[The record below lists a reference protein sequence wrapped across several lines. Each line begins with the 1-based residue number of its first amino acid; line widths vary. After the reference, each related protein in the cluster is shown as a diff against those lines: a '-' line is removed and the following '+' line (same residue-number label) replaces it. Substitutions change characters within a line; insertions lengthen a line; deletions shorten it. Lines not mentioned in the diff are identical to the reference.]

1 MKQNPITISR
11 EQWIEGG
18 RNAVLD
24 ALDQFTRVSV
34 GHVEARGW
42 TDPELPNLFRAVDR
56 QLGLIA
62 DRINSGEEPGSAF
75 FQVEEEQL

>member
-1 MKQNPITISR
+1 
-11 EQWIEGG
+11 
-18 RNAVLD
+18 
-24 ALDQFTRVSV
+24 V